1 MASLSLELPL
11 MYGDHHVINVRQ
23 ILLELDGVKEVYAS
37 SGFQVLEV
45 EFDGRKTS
53 EEDLTAALEKAGYI
67 GDPNISV
74 EPSTPAYLSE
84 GDKYFRT
91 TSINEQTEN
100 IIGFEQEVEYQG
112 RTQWPCPGLGLLN
125 VVEPQTKETNNG

>member
-1 MASLSLELPL
+1 MKTLSLELPV
-11 MYGDHHVINVRQ
+11 MYGDHHVKEVRR
-23 ILLELDGVKEVYAS
+23 ILLEIEGVKDVYAS
-37 SGFQVLEV
+37 SSFQVVEV

-53 EEDLTAALEKAGYI
+53 SEDLTAELEKAGYI
-67 GDPNISV
+67 GAPNISV

-91 TSINEQTEN
+91 TTINEQTEN
-100 IIGFEQEVEYQG
+100 IIGFEQEVVYQG
-112 RTQWPCPGLGLLN
+112 RTQWPCPGMGLLN

>member
-1 MASLSLELPL
+1 MC
-11 MYGDHHVINVRQ
+11 GDHHVKEVRR
-23 ILLELDGVKEVYAS
+23 ILLEIEGVKDVYAS
-37 SGFQVLEV
+37 SSFQIVEV
-45 EFDGRKTS
+45 EFDGRKTTP
-53 EEDLTAALEKAGYI
+53 EDLTAALDKAGYI

-91 TSINEQTEN
+91 TSINEQTGN
-100 IIGFEQEVEYQG
+100 IIGFEQEVVYKG

>member
-1 MASLSLELPL
+1 MKTLSLELPA
-11 MYGDHHVINVRQ
+11 MCGDHHVKEVRR
-23 ILLELDGVKEVYAS
+23 ILLEIEGVKDVYAS
-37 SGFQVLEV
+37 SSFQIVEV
-45 EFDGRKTS
+45 EFDGRKTTP
-53 EEDLTAALEKAGYI
+53 EDLTAALDKAGYI

-91 TSINEQTEN
+91 TSINEQTGN
-100 IIGFEQEVEYQG
+100 IIGFEQEVVYKG